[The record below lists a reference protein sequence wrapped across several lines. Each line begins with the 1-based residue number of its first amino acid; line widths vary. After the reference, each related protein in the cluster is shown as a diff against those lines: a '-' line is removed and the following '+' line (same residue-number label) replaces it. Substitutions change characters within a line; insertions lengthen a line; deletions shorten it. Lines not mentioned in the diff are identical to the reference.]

1 MMSQE
6 SMMKKKLENMHL
18 KERID
23 YGYRKVITMMLISG
37 LLSVVIIGVLF
48 ANMMHYVENVNVA
61 DQAVKICRINVNAA
75 ARNIREMALNEDT
88 SSYDNYEQTVK
99 RLLSEVD
106 SQLQILKKTEVLSD
120 ENYEEY
126 ATALSDWGEIGYSI
140 IEEIKNG
147 NDENATDAI
156 LNNCTPAL
164 NKVVEIAIKL
174 DELTD
179 EASSETVRNMV
190 VCTVAGFVVII
201 VCLVFAF
208 TLTRK
213 TSKRVLETVLEPLHA
228 IEDVAMELTEGN
240 LHSTLEYHSDDEI
253 GKLAHSM
260 RKSIRILGTYV
271 DDIDR
276 SMKLFSEGNFD
287 VHPEVEWRGDFVGIL
302 NSFMAFQASMAGT
315 IKGIQNVSNE
325 VSGAAEQ
332 VASSSNDL
340 ADGATNQAAVVE
352 ELTATV
358 TGVSEQVE
366 KNSQSAKEISV
377 KVDELGNA
385 ISESNGKMHEMVD
398 SMHEISEA
406 SKEIDKIITTI
417 NEIASQTNLLAL
429 NASIEAAR
437 AGEAGKGFAVVANQV
452 NVLAD
457 QSAQAAKESATLI
470 ETSVKAVEKGMVIAG
485 QTAAQLEEVAENSK
499 VITTEVTN
507 IAETLETQT
516 TEIKQINEG
525 IEQINDVVQT
535 NSATSEECAA
545 ASQEMSS
552 EAESLR
558 EMIRKFK
565 VAEDKK
571 TV

>member
-37 LLSVVIIGVLF
+37 LLSVVIIGILF

-106 SQLQILKKTEVLSD
+106 SELQILKKTEVLSD

-156 LNNCTPAL
+156 LNDCTPAL
-164 NKVVEIAIKL
+164 NKAVEIAIKL
-174 DELTD
+174 GELTD
-179 EASSETVRNMV
+179 EESSETVRNMV
-190 VCTVAGFVVII
+190 VCAVAGFVVII
-201 VCLVFAF
+201 VCLILAF

-213 TSKRVLETVLEPLHA
+213 TSKRVLETILEPLHA
-228 IEDVAMELTEGN
+228 IEDVATELTEGN

-253 GKLAHSM
+253 GRLAHSM

-302 NSFMAFQASMAGT
+302 NSFVAFQASMAGT

-366 KNSQSAKEISV
+366 KNSHSAKEISV

-406 SKEIDKIITTI
+406 SKEIDKM
-417 NEIASQTNLLAL
+417 L
-429 NASIEAAR
+429 NSHPSFPFCKR
-437 AGEAGKGFAVVANQV
+437 VSHF
-452 NVLAD
+452 
-457 QSAQAAKESATLI
+457 ESDL
-470 ETSVKAVEKGMVIAG
+470 
-485 QTAAQLEEVAENSK
+485 
-499 VITTEVTN
+499 
-507 IAETLETQT
+507 
-516 TEIKQINEG
+516 QILYPTFHFC
-525 IEQINDVVQT
+525 NDFPVF
-535 NSATSEECAA
+535 
-545 ASQEMSS
+545 
-552 EAESLR
+552 SLTF
-558 EMIRKFK
+558 MI
-565 VAEDKK
+565 
-571 TV
+571 

>member
-106 SQLQILKKTEVLSD
+106 SELQILKKTEVLSD

-126 ATALSDWGEIGYSI
+126 ATALSDWGKIGYSI

-164 NKVVEIAIKL
+164 NRVVEIAIKL

-213 TSKRVLETVLEPLHA
+213 TSKRVLETILEPLHA

-260 RKSIRILGTYV
+260 RKSIRILRTYV

-499 VITTEVTN
+499 LITTEVTN